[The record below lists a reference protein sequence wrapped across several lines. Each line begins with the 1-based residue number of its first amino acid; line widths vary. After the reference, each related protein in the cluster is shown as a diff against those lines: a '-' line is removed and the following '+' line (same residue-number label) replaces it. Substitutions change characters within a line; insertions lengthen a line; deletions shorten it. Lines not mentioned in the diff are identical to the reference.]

1 MQEREGN
8 GYHGS
13 CSLTQSQSQMMYVA
27 CAYVVEM
34 GTRCHATQNVAPHL
48 TKTMEMRMWKMV
60 TVMWMSRAGM
70 RMDVEQCVE
79 ECRKV

>member
-1 MQEREGN
+1 
-8 GYHGS
+8 
-13 CSLTQSQSQMMYVA
+13 
-27 CAYVVEM
+27 
-34 GTRCHATQNVAPHL
+34 
-48 TKTMEMRMWKMV
+48 MRMWKMV